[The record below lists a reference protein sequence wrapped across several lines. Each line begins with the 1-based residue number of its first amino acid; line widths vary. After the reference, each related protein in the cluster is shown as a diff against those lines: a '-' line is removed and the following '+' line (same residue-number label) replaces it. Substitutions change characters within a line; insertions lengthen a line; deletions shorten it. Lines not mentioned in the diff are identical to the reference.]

1 LSDFG
6 PTSIAAINNQVGNL
20 DGRVGSLESRTGV
33 LEGNVAELQRGL
45 RRSYEGTAIALA
57 MAGATL
63 PAGKNFA
70 LSANWGTFRGENG
83 FAATGVARLTDN
95 VYAHAGV
102 GLGTDRGG
110 VGGRA
115 GLTFAW

>member
-1 LSDFG
+1 MK
-6 PTSIAAINNQVGNL
+6 
-20 DGRVGSLESRTGV
+20 
-33 LEGNVAELQRGL
+33 
-45 RRSYEGTAIALA
+45 RSFEGTAIALA

-63 PAGKNFA
+63 PAGMNFA

-83 FAATGVARLTDN
+83 FAATAVARLTDN
-95 VYAHAGV
+95 VFAHGGV